1 MGNKIIESTS
11 KGSITILKGLIISFL
26 LTIISVFIF
35 SAVLTY
41 TNIPESYTFPV
52 LIFITAIS
60 ILIGSSIST
69 IKISKNGIQTG
80 GAIGLIYILTLYL
93 ISSLTETGFMVNVNT
108 IILIIS
114 SIVAGML
121 GGIVGVNIH

>member
-26 LTIISVFIF
+26 LTLISVFIF

-108 IILIIS
+108 IILIVS

>member
-11 KGSITILKGLIISFL
+11 NGSITILKGLIISFL
-26 LTIISVFIF
+26 LTLISVFIY

-52 LIFITAIS
+52 LLFITAIS

-80 GAIGLIYILTLYL
+80 GAIGLIYILILYL
-93 ISSLTETGFMVNVNT
+93 ISSLTETGFMVNINT

-114 SIVAGML
+114 AIVAGML

>member
-26 LTIISVFIF
+26 LTLISVFIF